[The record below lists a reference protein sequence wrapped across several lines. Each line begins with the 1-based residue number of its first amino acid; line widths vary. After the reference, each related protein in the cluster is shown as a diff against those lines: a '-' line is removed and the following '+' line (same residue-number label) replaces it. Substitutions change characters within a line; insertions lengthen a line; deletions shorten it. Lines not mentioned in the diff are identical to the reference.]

1 MKLLD
6 LTLDNY
12 GPFAGLK
19 LEFDP
24 QAQVHIVYGANEAGK
39 SSALAAL
46 GDLFY
51 GARREKISFLRPK
64 DMRLGATVRGRN
76 GQILQFARRR
86 GDKNTLLDASGAA
99 LPDDALA
106 PFLGAA
112 TREIFQRAFG
122 LDSASLRAGGDDML
136 RADGEIGASLFA
148 AASGLRGLLDLRDRL
163 DEDSEKIFG
172 DRRAGHRAFYQALDR
187 FEEARA
193 QEKAALVSD
202 SVLKALSE
210 AIESA
215 GEQLAEFE
223 RAEKDAQAEALRL
236 ERLRKAAPILSRL
249 AQLRGNSAQYDDLGA
264 ISPQDAHKMTETL
277 AARDEARRRAEQA
290 QQLREAA
297 LREREAAAPDPALL
311 AEAEKIE
318 DLIRASGAYEK
329 SAADLPRRDKALRD
343 ARQVLHSRAENCGLS
358 SLDDLRAAL
367 PDPATLLRAEKLS
380 ARGRELLATKD
391 QPERTLAQEQARLA
405 ALGAEPRADGPG
417 AEILREKLR
426 AFGEVENLD
435 AAWRELS
442 RACADAAR
450 VLDEKCGRLSPPLP
464 DLDSFARSPSPDA
477 AAIEAAARAFDE
489 HQARDS
495 RARTTAK
502 DAKEQFIAASARLRA
517 LEVQGPVASLAELRA
532 ARARRDEEWLA
543 LRALVTGAAPADPAR
558 IADKARLFEALALEA
573 DRGADALLANAAQA
587 AAAEA
592 ERGRI
597 AAAQAEK
604 NSAEASVAELARDGA
619 RLQAGW
625 REGWQ
630 DCGVTPAEPRA
641 MLVWRNRADQ
651 LIADRDALRRDQ
663 SRADEMREKL
673 APIAPA
679 LQALAAECRLPS
691 LPLDAGALAR
701 RIAARIDEI
710 AKAQAA
716 AREGRARLA
725 DAPERIARLKE
736 QLARLAAEEESW
748 REDWRGALAAL
759 RLEPDASFE
768 EAQARITLWRALPR
782 ELQDEEELA
791 RRVEAIGGDIATF
804 EQSLD
809 ALLALCARD
818 VPARPAEKATAY
830 LRQRLAEA
838 REKAV
843 LRARAE
849 TQLRAS
855 EEAALQADRASAEA
869 EAALRSLCAPFGF
882 ADEPEKLVAR
892 LAAREATRLDIAGEA
907 ERLALV
913 AEGHDEDSL
922 AREAELF
929 DADSAQIRLGEIAR
943 QGDER
948 KTRARDIY
956 AEQRASQTE
965 LARLKQSVGAE
976 GAILARESARAEM
989 AEQSRRWAV
998 LKLASLLVHSGLERR
1013 RAERKDP
1020 LLARAGAFFSDLT
1033 EGRYAGLDQGFG
1045 DDDRLHLIARRADG
1059 EGLELSGLSE
1069 GARDQLYFALRLAF
1083 LEDYAARSEAPP
1095 FIGDDLFASFDD
1107 SRVAAG
1113 LKALAAASA
1122 TIQPILFTHHA
1133 HIVAIAER
1141 FLGARAQILRLD
1153 SAPPQLG
1160 SGAILELR

>member
-1 MKLLD
+1 
-6 LTLDNY
+6 
-12 GPFAGLK
+12 
-19 LEFDP
+19 
-24 QAQVHIVYGANEAGK
+24 
-39 SSALAAL
+39 
-46 GDLFY
+46 
-51 GARREKISFLRPK
+51 
-64 DMRLGATVRGRN
+64 
-76 GQILQFARRR
+76 
-86 GDKNTLLDASGAA
+86 
-99 LPDDALA
+99 
-106 PFLGAA
+106 
-112 TREIFQRAFG
+112 
-122 LDSASLRAGGDDML
+122 
-136 RADGEIGASLFA
+136 
-148 AASGLRGLLDLRDRL
+148 
-163 DEDSEKIFG
+163 
-172 DRRAGHRAFYQALDR
+172 
-187 FEEARA
+187 
-193 QEKAALVSD
+193 
-202 SVLKALSE
+202 
-210 AIESA
+210 
-215 GEQLAEFE
+215 
-223 RAEKDAQAEALRL
+223 
-236 ERLRKAAPILSRL
+236 
-249 AQLRGNSAQYDDLGA
+249 
-264 ISPQDAHKMTETL
+264 MTETL
-277 AARDEARRRAEQA
+277 AARNEARRRAEQA
-290 QQLREAA
+290 QDLRDAA
-297 LREREAAAPDPALL
+297 LREREAAAPDAALL
-311 AEAEKIE
+311 AEAETIE
-318 DLIRASGAYEK
+318 DMIRASGAYEK
-329 SAADLPRRDKALRD
+329 SAADLPRRDKALRE
-343 ARQVLHSRAENCGLS
+343 ARQVLHGRAENCGLS
-358 SLDDLRAAL
+358 SLDDLRTAL
-367 PDPATLLRAEKLS
+367 PNSATLLRAEKLS

-391 QPERTLAQEQARLA
+391 QPERALAQEQARLA

-442 RACADAAR
+442 RTCADAAR
-450 VLDEKCGRLSPPLP
+450 VLDEKCGRLSPPLS

-477 AAIEAAARAFDE
+477 AAIEAAARAFDAF
-489 HQARDS
+489 QARDS
-495 RARTTAK
+495 KARIAGAGRERAVSRGPC
-502 DAKEQFIAASARLRA
+502 AAAGAGSARPRRQPRRSSRGARPPRRGMARL
-517 LEVQGPVASLAELRA
+517 
-532 ARARRDEEWLA
+532 ARARDRRRPRRSRA
-543 LRALVTGAAPADPAR
+543 HRRQGALVRSPRIGGRPLRRRPAR
-558 IADKARLFEALALEA
+558 QCGASGGRGGRARQ
-573 DRGADALLANAAQA
+573 DRRVAGGKEQRRAA
-587 AAAEA
+587 
-592 ERGRI
+592 
-597 AAAQAEK
+597 
-604 NSAEASVAELARDGA
+604 VAELARDGA
-619 RLQAGW
+619 RLHAGW
-625 REGWQ
+625 RESWQ
-630 DCGVTPAEPRA
+630 ACGVTPAEPRQ
-641 MLVWRNRADQ
+641 MLGWRKDADR
-651 LIADRDALRRDQ
+651 LIEDRDALRRDQ

-673 APIAPA
+673 ALDRAG
-679 LQALAAECRLPS
+679 LAGFGRRMRLPS
-691 LPLDAGALAR
+691 LPLDAGALAH

-736 QLARLAAEEESW
+736 QLARLAADEERW

-791 RRVEAIGGDIATF
+791 RRIEAIGGDIASF
-804 EQSLD
+804 EHGLD

-818 VPARPAEKATAY
+818 VPARPAEKATAH

-849 TQLRAS
+849 TQLHAS

-869 EAALRSLCAPFGF
+869 EAALQSLCAPFSL

-892 LAAREATRLDIAGEA
+892 LAAREATRLDIAGEG

-922 AREAELF
+922 AREAEMF

-943 QGDER
+943 QSDER
-948 KTRARDIY
+948 RTRARDIY

-976 GAILARESARAEM
+976 GAILARESARADM
-989 AEQSRRWAV
+989 AEHSRRWAV
-998 LKLASLLVHSGLERR
+998 LKLAALLVHAGLERR

-1020 LLARAGAFFSDLT
+1020 LLARAGEFFSDLT

-1107 SRVAAG
+1107 ARVAAG

-1133 HIVAIAER
+1133 HIVAIAEQ
-1141 FLGARAQILRLD
+1141 FLGGRAQILRLD
-1153 SAPPQLG
+1153 STPPQLG
-1160 SGAILELR
+1160 SGAIFELR